1 MPTDDHYD
9 LRSAT
14 QCAVFVSF
22 VWQGHVGF
30 SLWDEGF
37 LWYGVQSVMVGE
49 VPIRD
54 FMSYDPGRYYWCAAI
69 MAAWG
74 DNGIMALRAAVAI
87 FQATGLFI
95 GLSLVAKH
103 AKWKDLIYCLL
114 VAVMLAAWMF
124 PRHKLFDISL
134 SMMLL
139 GVLTHLVM
147 NPHGRSY
154 FFAGQRE
161 ILAVFHYLPLH
172 LSPMGRH
179 FGGCEGDCPITEKI
193 ADRLLRLPFYTGMT
207 DLEQTQVIDAVCAFR
222 C

>member
-1 MPTDDHYD
+1 MHTHSDFGR
-9 LRSAT
+9 LSQFRLE
-14 QCAVFVSF
+14 
-22 VWQGHVGF
+22 GHVGF

-37 LWYGVQSVMVGE
+37 LWYGVQRVMVGE
-49 VPIRD
+49 VTMRD

-87 FQATGLFI
+87 FQAIGLFI

-114 VAVMLAAWMF
+114 VAVTLAAWMF

-147 NPHGRSY
+147 NPRRRSY
-154 FFAGQRE
+154 FLRAARNSRG
-161 ILAVFHYLPLH
+161 LPLSAAAFFPDGAALWRMRRR
-172 LSPMGRH
+172 LSRH
-179 FGGCEGDCPITEKI
+179 GKNCRPPVTL
-193 ADRLLRLPFYTGMT
+193 ALLHWNDRLGTDTGDRRGLRVSL
-207 DLEQTQVIDAVCAFR
+207 LVRVQ
-222 C
+222 